1 MKSIIKLL
9 CIIVKGLRVDGKEI
23 ARPIPSENFEIQYLG
38 SSDSGIKQRRLGKV
52 RGQEY
57 KIAWVNCF
65 ELRAKLGKM
74 VILHY
79 IIGKYICI
87 GMHDA

>member
-1 MKSIIKLL
+1 MHY
-9 CIIVKGLRVDGKEI
+9 CKGLEVNEKEI
-23 ARPIPSENFEIQYLG
+23 ARPIPSENFGIQYLG
-38 SSDSGIKQRRLGKV
+38 SSDSGIKQAGKV

-74 VILHY
+74 DILHH

-87 GMHDA
+87 SMHNA